1 MKRNTPLKLV
11 LQTEVREITQ
21 ACRVIK
27 MDLTYIII
35 NLIISMTARVQVKMN
50 VSKAWPIDVIPA
62 ATEPHLGLYYTFR
75 GPILHVH
82 QIPRARS
89 RWEM

>member
-50 VSKAWPIDVIPA
+50 VSKA
-62 ATEPHLGLYYTFR
+62 
-75 GPILHVH
+75 
-82 QIPRARS
+82 
-89 RWEM
+89 